1 MKQLKHTYTE
11 TSIYR
16 SKSQL
21 SKGCKSFSMLHGQLM
36 YNSISLVISFTER
49 QHIITSDNHIGL
61 RHVLKAKAMASHYG
75 KDSAIQKI

>member
-1 MKQLKHTYTE
+1 
-11 TSIYR
+11 
-16 SKSQL
+16 
-21 SKGCKSFSMLHGQLM
+21 MLHGQLM

-75 KDSAIQKI
+75 KDSTIPKI